1 MKLGDKVTN
10 RFDKD
15 GYMRKLKKQII
26 IFAASAVILVA
37 LVLVI
42 VFLLLPKIDKLEKEA
57 QAEQTAQATEEEWMK
72 ETIELFEKD
81 DYEGLKKNATEDL
94 IPFLNH
100 DNLAPAKEQFGKEW
114 GKRTS
119 YGTFNIGT
127 ATESGNTYKVGEVVV
142 TYENVNVTYRLTYDS
157 NGKLAGIYIR

>member
-10 RFDKD
+10 RIDKD
-15 GYMRKLKKQII
+15 DYMRKLKKQII
-26 IFAASAVILVA
+26 FFAASAVILVA

-81 DYEGLKKNATEDL
+81 DYE
-94 IPFLNH
+94 
-100 DNLAPAKEQFGKEW
+100 
-114 GKRTS
+114 
-119 YGTFNIGT
+119 
-127 ATESGNTYKVGEVVV
+127 
-142 TYENVNVTYRLTYDS
+142 
-157 NGKLAGIYIR
+157 